1 MLHFTKSFFLLVII
15 TFIFSGCKK
24 DDEIVPKN
32 IVTYDGTDF
41 ELASGLILDFGQLSS
56 SQGNAQV
63 LFLYSSGIKIHES
76 GGKIDSTSG
85 TGHTVYFEIFSP
97 TSTILGDGEYTF
109 DPYFTYKAKTFSN
122 SYTVFNA
129 NYATSQG
136 EFHEIMS
143 GKVVV
148 KKEGNDYT
156 ITFDCKEDLA
166 GKQLTGFYKGSLK
179 VYDEK

>member
-1 MLHFTKSFFLLVII
+1 MLHFTKSFYLLVLVC
-15 TFIFSGCKK
+15 FIFFGCKK

-32 IVTYDGTDF
+32 IVTYDGTEF
-41 ELASGLILDFGQLSS
+41 ELSSGLILYFGQLSS
-56 SQGNAQV
+56 SQVNAQV

-85 TGHTVYFEIFSP
+85 IGHTVYFEIFSP

-109 DPYFTYKAKTFSN
+109 DPYFTYKEKTFNN

-129 NYATSQG
+129 NYSTSQG

-143 GKVVV
+143 GKVIV
-148 KKEGNDYT
+148 KKDGNDYT

-166 GKQLTGFYKGSLK
+166 GKQLTGFYKGALK

>member
-1 MLHFTKSFFLLVII
+1 MSHFTKLFFLFVIVS
-15 TFIFSGCKK
+15 FIFFGCKK
-24 DDEIVPKN
+24 EDEVAPKN

-41 ELASGLILDFGQLSS
+41 EISSGLILNFGQLST

-85 TGHTVYFEIFSP
+85 NGHTVYFEIFSP
-97 TSTILGDGEYTF
+97 ASTILGDGEYTF
-109 DPYFTYKAKTFSN
+109 DPYFTYKEKTFSN

-129 NYATSQG
+129 NYSTSEG
-136 EFHEIMS
+136 EFHEIFS
-143 GKVVV
+143 GKVIV
-148 KKEGNDYT
+148 KKEGNDYI

-166 GKQLTGFYKGSLK
+166 GKQLTGFYKGALK

>member
-1 MLHFTKSFFLLVII
+1 MLHFTRPFCLLLIATI
-15 TFIFSGCKK
+15 IFSGCKK

-32 IVTYDGTDF
+32 IITYDGTDF
-41 ELASGLILDFGQLSS
+41 ELSNGVILDFGQLSS

-85 TGHTVYFEIFSP
+85 IGHTVYFEIFSP

-109 DPYFTYKAKTFSN
+109 DPYFTYKEKTFNN

-129 NYATSQG
+129 NYSTSQG

-143 GKVVV
+143 GKVIV
-148 KKEGNDYT
+148 KKDKNDYT
-156 ITFDCKEDLA
+156 ITFNCQEGVN
-166 GKQLTGFYKGSLK
+166 GKNLTGFYKGALK